1 MSEATERSVLYVDD
15 DELARAVF
23 KRALQSSG
31 FSVTLASSAYQ
42 AIEFTAEKTYDA
54 VVSDLRMPGMD
65 GFSLLDEL
73 HAQGCNSPFVLT
85 SGVPDIDRRRN
96 RAGVAAFLWKP
107 WTQQELTTTLS
118 RIALNGSNSTAR
130 DVTTSVLVVEDNP
143 ADAHLIARELKHAAH
158 PYPVDVVGSLGEAIE
173 ALHIA
178 KYQVVFT
185 DLGLTDANGLSAVEK
200 IRRVEPDAAI
210 IVVSGN
216 EDEELALDAL
226 SAGAQDYVAKDQL
239 PNLSLLRTLRFGL
252 QRKRTERRLSRLA
265 ECDELTG
272 LANRKKLNLR
282 LVDVLARN
290 RRSQAPFGLLYIDLD
305 GFKPVNDTYGHEV
318 GDEILQIVATRLQ
331 AAVREYDTCA
341 RIGGDEFAV
350 IIEGHCDVADATMV
364 SERIVSELRK
374 PYRIGDRE
382 INVGASAGLAMYPQ
396 IGVSPE
402 VLMRAADQAMYRCKE
417 QGGGRC
423 IVAGQDIRERYE
435 GSLESRVKEAVR
447 LGALTL
453 SFQPVVSLANRRVE
467 AVEALLRWNQEDVE
481 AIPPSVFVPVL
492 EKLGLITEVGAWA
505 LDAAAAQ
512 LKQWDALGLP
522 PLVASVN
529 ISPHQ
534 FENGDLVE
542 VVNDVLSRR
551 SLAATRMELEL
562 TESTLMRNTRASN
575 VTLRDL
581 KDRGLRLA
589 IDDFGTGYSSLAY
602 LSRFRVD
609 VLKVDRSF
617 VQEIGRSD
625 DSDAIISAIL
635 SLGQQLNLEVTAEGI
650 ETDEQL
656 AFIEE
661 RGCHRA
667 QGYLF
672 CRPVSAAK
680 IEELLGRGGT
690 P

>member
-1 MSEATERSVLYVDD
+1 
-15 DELARAVF
+15 
-23 KRALQSSG
+23 
-31 FSVTLASSAYQ
+31 
-42 AIEFTAEKTYDA
+42 
-54 VVSDLRMPGMD
+54 
-65 GFSLLDEL
+65 
-73 HAQGCNSPFVLT
+73 
-85 SGVPDIDRRRN
+85 
-96 RAGVAAFLWKP
+96 
-107 WTQQELTTTLS
+107 
-118 RIALNGSNSTAR
+118 
-130 DVTTSVLVVEDNP
+130 
-143 ADAHLIARELKHAAH
+143 
-158 PYPVDVVGSLGEAIE
+158 
-173 ALHIA
+173 
-178 KYQVVFT
+178 
-185 DLGLTDANGLSAVEK
+185 
-200 IRRVEPDAAI
+200 
-210 IVVSGN
+210 
-216 EDEELALDAL
+216 
-226 SAGAQDYVAKDQL
+226 
-239 PNLSLLRTLRFGL
+239 
-252 QRKRTERRLSRLA
+252 
-265 ECDELTG
+265 
-272 LANRKKLNLR
+272 
-282 LVDVLARN
+282 
-290 RRSQAPFGLLYIDLD
+290 
-305 GFKPVNDTYGHEV
+305 
-318 GDEILQIVATRLQ
+318 
-331 AAVREYDTCA
+331 
-341 RIGGDEFAV
+341 
-350 IIEGHCDVADATMV
+350 
-364 SERIVSELRK
+364 
-374 PYRIGDRE
+374 
-382 INVGASAGLAMYPQ
+382 
-396 IGVSPE
+396 
-402 VLMRAADQAMYRCKE
+402 
-417 QGGGRC
+417 
-423 IVAGQDIRERYE
+423 
-435 GSLESRVKEAVR
+435 
-447 LGALTL
+447 
-453 SFQPVVSLANRRVE
+453 RRVE